1 MNIQIPDW
9 CVIGN
14 RFEWEAKNITG
25 ADVVSE
31 RIIGYTKNGFLHT
44 SCYCPVYE
52 TPFDN
57 LHTGKVIKG
66 AN

>member
-25 ADVVSE
+25 MDSAY
-31 RIIGYTKNGFLHT
+31 R
-44 SCYCPVYE
+44 
-52 TPFDN
+52 
-57 LHTGKVIKG
+57 
-66 AN
+66 